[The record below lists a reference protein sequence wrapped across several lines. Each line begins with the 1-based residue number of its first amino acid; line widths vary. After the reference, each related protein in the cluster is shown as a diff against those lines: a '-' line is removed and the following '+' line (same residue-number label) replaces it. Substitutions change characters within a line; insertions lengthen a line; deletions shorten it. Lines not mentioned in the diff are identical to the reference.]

1 MMTVILYDK
10 DRATRMRIEHVTK
23 IESGYCHGKGRMIKS
38 WNLSIKDAPQD
49 IPYKMVRYDIER
61 VELEVNV

>member
-38 WNLSIKDAPQD
+38 WNLYPQGKMM